1 MHVYKIVNDRR
12 ITLDFDNLSHVPI
25 VAAAAVCVGECV
37 CGCVGVCTCMCMY
50 VCVCAYGM
58 AGNFR
63 VVLIFV
69 IFVVDSSVMKS
80 NDSMDLHMRKR

>member
-1 MHVYKIVNDRR
+1 M
-12 ITLDFDNLSHVPI
+12 
-25 VAAAAVCVGECV
+25 
-37 CGCVGVCTCMCMY
+37 CGCMYMCMCMY